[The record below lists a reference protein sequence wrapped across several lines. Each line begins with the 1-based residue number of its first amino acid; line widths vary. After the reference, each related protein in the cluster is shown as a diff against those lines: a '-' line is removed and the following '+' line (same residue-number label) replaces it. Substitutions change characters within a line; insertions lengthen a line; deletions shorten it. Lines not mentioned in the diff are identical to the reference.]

1 MKRIQNPG
9 RMNQIPLPNI
19 DWLLLCQN
27 EPSSTSEP
35 GLNLQRKLVIRNDN
49 EKRDIKLGIDGVN
62 W

>member
-49 EKRDIKLGIDGVN
+49 EKRDIKLGVDGVN